1 MELIKYFFAIFV
13 SLVTVSQV
21 TFANETKSDER
32 KIVSEAIEAIE
43 AIEMC
48 YHWAGEVGEGDEER
62 QKQIANGFERDCPV
76 ATSKARNAYSKYP
89 NNAELINYLFYI
101 MDIGYFDVSNET
113 KSDMCKKSFEYYK
126 DIYESSSIED
136 DFYKDYCPELSN
148 VLYRK

>member
-21 TFANETKSDER
+21 PFANETKSDER
-32 KIVSEAIEAIE
+32 KIVSE

-89 NNAELINYLFYI
+89 NNAELIYYLFYI
-101 MDIGYFDVSNET
+101 IDIGYFDVSNET